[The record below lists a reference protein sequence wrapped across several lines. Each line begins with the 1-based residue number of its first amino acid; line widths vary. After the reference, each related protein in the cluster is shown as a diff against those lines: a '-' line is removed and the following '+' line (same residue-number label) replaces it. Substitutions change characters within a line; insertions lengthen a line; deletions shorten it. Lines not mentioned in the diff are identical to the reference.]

1 MQNIAYSVKH
11 TQASQYRTDCL
22 VIPYNG
28 KVGVGMIEHKVLRN
42 QGMNGILGQLLLI
55 DRDDLPGKILFVGI
69 GTEPL
74 TEFQYEDILAKSF
87 AILTLSGAQDVLFCL
102 NDFNVNNRSL
112 AWKIKHA
119 VQIIENL
126 HYRFDAF
133 KTNKIFE
140 QRTLKRCTFHVPVK
154 SDISKAQKS
163 IELAIAI
170 CEGMTLAKDLA
181 NTPSNVCTP
190 PYLANEAKKLA
201 KQCKQI
207 ACAVLDEKQIK
218 ALGMGLFLSV
228 AQASKQPP
236 KLITLSYRHA
246 SKESKPIVL
255 VGKGITF
262 DTGGNTIKIPHNMIG
277 MKYDMCGAATVLGVF
292 KAVHELRLPI
302 NLIGVIPTCENSI
315 GSRATKPEDII
326 KSMSGNMVEILNTDA
341 EGRLILADALTYCER
356 YHPQCVIDI
365 ATLTGACLLAL
376 GPFASGLMGNNEAL
390 VKSLSDAGMASY
402 DRVWPLPLWN
412 DYHEALKSEHADFSN
427 VPLNDIGGRTIVAG
441 CFLSKF
447 AKKYPWAHLDIANTA
462 SFAAGNRRGATG
474 RPIPLL
480 VQFLKDY
487 VDNKRN

>member
-11 TQASQYRTDCL
+11 AQASQFRTDCL

-28 KVGVGMIEHKVLRN
+28 KVAGGMIEHKVLRN
-42 QGMNGILGQLLLI
+42 QGMTGMLGQLLLVN
-55 DRDDLPGKILFVGI
+55 RDDLPGKILFIGVGA
-69 GTEPL
+69 EPL
-74 TEFQYEDILAKSF
+74 TEYQYEDILAKSY

-102 NDFNVNNRSL
+102 NDFNVNSRSL
-112 AWKIKHA
+112 TWKIKHA

-126 HYRFDAF
+126 QYRFDAF
-133 KTNKIFE
+133 KSKQVFE
-140 QRTLKRCTFHVPVK
+140 QKTLKRCAFQVTVK
-154 SDISKAQKS
+154 SEISKAQKS
-163 IELAIAI
+163 IELALAI

-190 PYLANEAKKLA
+190 AYLANEAKKLA
-201 KQCKQI
+201 KQCKNI
-207 ACAVLDEKQIK
+207 TCAVLDEKQIK

-228 AQASKQPP
+228 SQASKQPP

-246 SKESKPIVL
+246 SKETKPIVL

-262 DTGGNTIKIPHNMIG
+262 DTGGNTIKIPPNMIG

-292 KAVHELRLPI
+292 KAVHELALPI
-302 NLIGVIPTCENSI
+302 NLIGVIPSCENRI
-315 GSRATKPEDII
+315 GSTATNPEDII
-326 KSMSGNMVEILNTDA
+326 RSMSGNLVEILNTDA
-341 EGRLILADALTYCER
+341 EGRLILADALSYCER
-356 YHPQCVIDI
+356 YHPQYVIDI

-376 GPFASGLMGNNEAL
+376 GPFASGLMGNHEPL
-390 VKSLSDAGMASY
+390 LKSLYEAGMTAH
-402 DRVWPLPLWN
+402 DRVWTLPLWN
-412 DYHEALKSEHADFSN
+412 DYHEALRSEHADFSN

-462 SFAAGNRRGATG
+462 SMSSGLRRGATG

-480 VQFLKDY
+480 VQFLKDH
-487 VDNKRN
+487 VDNKKN